1 MNGDMFNTLST
12 AVKQSEKPSGCHKI
26 GGKGFKT
33 KQKIRL
39 VCEVFGALAAIRLLV
54 VCVHH
59 VRKGL

>member
-1 MNGDMFNTLST
+1 MNGDMFNKLSAT
-12 AVKQSEKPSGCHKI
+12 KQSEKPSGCHKT

-39 VCEVFGALAAIRLLV
+39 VCKVCGALAALRLLV
-54 VCVHH
+54 VCAHH